1 MCVHDGDDS
10 EDDDGADDYAVS
22 DDELEYI
29 ESETAGKLPPLS
41 DQHLSYTHTHNS
53 EVGGNLW
60 YATGMLLVCSGTEEL
75 LLQIYAFH
83 SIQSLS
89 VSQSVRMSFTMA
101 TAIQEWEE
109 EEARVEEE
117 AMMEEKARM
126 EDKARMEEKE
136 NDDIIA
142 DYQWTLDDKAWEEE
156 QNVTKEYKKKKAME
170 EVEAL
175 LGADWEARME
185 DNAQHGDDL
194 GEEVGENLEE
204 EQKAT
209 KVMVMV
215 MVMVVVIV

>member
-1 MCVHDGDDS
+1 
-10 EDDDGADDYAVS
+10 
-22 DDELEYI
+22 
-29 ESETAGKLPPLS
+29 
-41 DQHLSYTHTHNS
+41 
-53 EVGGNLW
+53 
-60 YATGMLLVCSGTEEL
+60 
-75 LLQIYAFH
+75 
-83 SIQSLS
+83 
-89 VSQSVRMSFTMA
+89 MA

-156 QNVTKEYKKKKAME
+156 QNVTKEYQKKKAME

-215 MVMVVVIV
+215 MVMVIV